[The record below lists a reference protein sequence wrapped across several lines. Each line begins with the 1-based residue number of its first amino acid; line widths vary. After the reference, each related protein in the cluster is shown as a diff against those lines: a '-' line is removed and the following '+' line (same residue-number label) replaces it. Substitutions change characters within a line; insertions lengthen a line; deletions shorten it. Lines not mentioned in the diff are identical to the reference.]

1 MTKAVFTASD
11 NTVYDDLKDQWYHF
25 PHTYLGQVQ
34 EALGDRVL
42 FYQPRRNSGPSS
54 ADGSQAYVAS
64 ARVVGIRKD
73 SRIQG
78 HYFADLAEYVEFD
91 TKVPFKAG
99 EKYFESALQKSDGST
114 NRGAFG
120 RSVRLLSD
128 DEFNVILA
136 LGLAGALE
144 ELHSGTDDR
153 LDLDSPAPLIAE
165 RPAAASLVERK
176 VRDIA
181 FRRNVLAAYDGTC
194 AVTGLRVV
202 DRLGRFEAQAAHVR
216 AVAKNG
222 SDWVRNGIA
231 MTATVHWLFDRGLIS
246 INDDYSL
253 LVSPEAGP
261 APAMIAMRQT
271 LLLPP
276 DPSKRPH
283 REYLSWHREVIYQR

>member
-34 EALGDRVL
+34 EAVGDRVL
-42 FYQPRRNSGPSS
+42 FYQPRRNSGPTS
-54 ADGSQAYVAS
+54 ADGSQAYVAA
-64 ARVVGIRKD
+64 ARVVGVRKD
-73 SRIQG
+73 SHHPG

-99 EKYFESALQKSDGST
+99 GKYFEAALQKPDGST

-120 RSVRLLSD
+120 RSVRLLPD
-128 DEFNVILA
+128 AEFNEILA
-136 LGLAGALE
+136 LGLAGAFE
-144 ELHSGTDDR
+144 ELHTATDQR
-153 LDLDSPAPLIAE
+153 SNLESPAPLIGE
-165 RPAAASLVERK
+165 RPTAASLVERK

-202 DRLGRFEAQAAHVR
+202 DGLGRFEVQAAHVR
-216 AVAKNG
+216 AVAKKG

-246 INDDYSL
+246 INDDYSV
-253 LVSPEAGP
+253 LVSRQAGQ
-261 APAMIAMRQT
+261 ASAIIAMRET

-283 REYLSWHREVIYQR
+283 CDYLNWHRENVYQG